1 MRIGVVP
8 NLNNLDGGI
17 YQYSLT
23 MLRALRDWGPP
34 NGDQWTVF
42 TPDGTSHPTVTELE
56 SARWAVK
63 PLLPPTLRRQVST
76 AVKRAAGDAAYSTAT
91 RWLASRG
98 RKLISQ
104 GGTESSSLDVVKRRP
119 EFQRWFSRQ
128 GMELMLYSATNS
140 LSFESGIPYVM
151 AIHDVQHRL
160 QPEFPEVSANGEW
173 EWREYLFRNGTRYAT
188 IIIADSEVSR
198 EDILNLYGQYGLT
211 PDRVKTLPFLP
222 SYYPSLQ
229 GTESEQNRVS
239 DIYDLP
245 KRYLFYPAQ
254 FWPHKNHARLVQA
267 LALLRQEHGLKIP
280 IVFSGFYAGE
290 IREATYN
297 YVMKLAHQLGVQDQI
312 HYIGYV
318 PDEDMP
324 GLYAGAVSLTMP
336 TFFGPTNIPT
346 LEAWAFNCPVLTS
359 DVRGIREQTG
369 DAALLVNPLSV
380 EAIAD
385 GIRRLAT
392 DQDLRSTLAR
402 RGQERLSAY
411 RPQDYYRRLTDI
423 LNEAKSLVRSGQSW
437 PGTASKGKS
446 VRDIAYAEH

>member
-1 MRIGVVP
+1 MRIGLVP
-8 NLNNLDGGI
+8 NLNSLDGGI
-17 YQYSLT
+17 YQYSVT
-23 MLRALRDWGPP
+23 MLRALRDWGSPDE
-34 NGDQWTVF
+34 DQWTVF
-42 TPDGTSHPTVTELE
+42 TPDRTRHPAVTKFE
-56 SARWAVK
+56 SARWSVK

-91 RWLASRG
+91 RWLSSRG
-98 RKLISQ
+98 RKFTAPGAI
-104 GGTESSSLDVVKRRP
+104 ESSRLDVVKRRP

-128 GMELMLYSATNS
+128 GMELMLYSSTNS
-140 LSFESGIPYVM
+140 LSFESRIPYVM

-188 IIIADSEVSR
+188 IIIAESEVGR
-198 EDILNLYGQYGLT
+198 EDILNLYGPYGLT

-222 SYYPSLQ
+222 SYYPGLQ
-229 GTESEQNRVS
+229 GMESEQRRVA
-239 DIYDLP
+239 DVYDLP
-245 KRYLFYPAQ
+245 EGYLFYPAQ

-267 LALLRQEHGLKIP
+267 LALLQREHGLKIP

-324 GLYAGAVSLTMP
+324 GLYAGALALAMP

-369 DAALLVNPLSV
+369 DAAILVNPVSV

-385 GIRRLAT
+385 GLRRLAT
-392 DQDLRSTLAR
+392 DGDLRRTLAQ
-402 RGQERLSAY
+402 RGQQRLAGYS
-411 RPQDYYRRLTDI
+411 PQDYYRRLTEI
-423 LNEAKSLVRSGQSW
+423 VNEAKSLVRSGQSW
-437 PGTASKGKS
+437 PGAASDGKPG
-446 VRDIAYAEH
+446 RDIPYAEH